1 MWRISESAP
10 LGEWVEESS
19 PAAPR
24 QLKLEPAYA
33 QIGTWET
40 SSYGLLSQ
48 PEIRGFADTIPFDP
62 AD

>member
-24 QLKLEPAYA
+24 QLKLEPPLA
-33 QIGTWET
+33 QNGRWEP
-40 SSYGLLSQ
+40 SSYGLRQDLE
-48 PEIRGFADTIPFDP
+48 PRGFLDTVPFDP
-62 AD
+62 ND